1 MGRADPLCP
10 GTSDVDLLSDRQCVV
25 DFDAKIA
32 NRALDFAVAQNEL
45 NRSQIPG
52 PPIDERRFRSPQR
65 MRPKEAWVQS
75 DSGNPVRYQ
84 SRVLPG
90 RDGHPATAVA
100 DQERFPRLLPSG
112 LEGAGVEYVS
122 SWTIRVVGNRAALT
136 LLAAIDP
143 KRSYDRGQ
151 SYRPAA

>member
-10 GTSDVDLLSDRQCVV
+10 GTSDVDLLGDRV

-32 NRALDFAVAQNEL
+32 NRALDFAVAQYKL

-90 RDGHPATAVA
+90 RDGHPATGWPTK
-100 DQERFPRLLPSG
+100 RGSPGFFP
-112 LEGAGVEYVS
+112 
-122 SWTIRVVGNRAALT
+122 AALKEQALNT
-136 LLAAIDP
+136 SALGLFVSLETE
-143 KRSYDRGQ
+143 RL
-151 SYRPAA
+151 